1 MITLH
6 FLPAFSPARTTAA
19 RVTSLALAALALLPG
34 EATSPATP
42 SDTQDTASPGFFN
55 IRRGQCF
62 GPATGATAARAAC
75 QCEVSGAGEK
85 GAR

>member
-19 RVTSLALAALALLPG
+19 GVLSLALAALAHLPG
-34 EATSPATP
+34 EATSPDTP
-42 SDTQDTASPGFFN
+42 SDTASPGFFN
-55 IRRGQCF
+55 IRRVECF
-62 GPATGATAARAAC
+62 GPATGATPTRAAC